1 MDPQEAE
8 QTLQEM
14 FGPLLGKRNTP
25 TEDAAKTNPSERPNK
40 TGKQNDGGKGR
51 GHNRPPRAPFR
62 GAGRNAQ
69 QPQGQSPAVKQ
80 GGTQTGDPSLD
91 SSAGGHRHS
100 SPKHGLDMVAYVSQ
114 NHQSSQASSRP
125 ASTGASRWY

>member
-40 TGKQNDGGKGR
+40 TGKQNDGGEEATT
-51 GHNRPPRAPFR
+51 GHPGHPF
-62 GAGRNAQ
+62 GVLAE
-69 QPQGQSPAVKQ
+69 
-80 GGTQTGDPSLD
+80 TPSSHRD
-91 SSAGGHRHS
+91 SRRRSTRRHS
-100 SPKHGLDMVAYVSQ
+100 D
-114 NHQSSQASSRP
+114 
-125 ASTGASRWY
+125 W

>member
-69 QPQGQSPAVKQ
+69 QSQGQSPAVNKEALRLV
-80 GGTQTGDPSLD
+80 TRALIISRRPSTLF
-91 SSAGGHRHS
+91 A
-100 SPKHGLDMVAYVSQ
+100 
-114 NHQSSQASSRP
+114 
-125 ASTGASRWY
+125 